1 MAKYSL
7 QFQENAMR
15 HQRAHAGALAQTR
28 KPCRRAQ
35 SSLQALPA
43 GADRARHS
51 THRAGVQ
58 QPQVCTTAPSTK
70 ACHRRRSCR
79 AWLMWVVHRQ
89 RVKLLQSAAHT
100 GPTILT
106 NTATDR
112 G

>member
-58 QPQVCTTAPSTK
+58 QPQVCNSPKYQSLPPSQIVSRLADVGGTSPARQTFTERCAYRANYLDK
-70 ACHRRRSCR
+70 HCH
-79 AWLMWVVHRQ
+79 
-89 RVKLLQSAAHT
+89 
-100 GPTILT
+100 
-106 NTATDR
+106 
-112 G
+112 